1 MKKLTEIILAVSIL
15 FAFNSFAYAGIADKK
30 FTKEEIKKL
39 SGSYL
44 EGKLEFA
51 NPVIVDVDKDGDFD
65 ALKFDDGNVEYYK
78 NVGSLENPSFILENK
93 NFDEYDPAFFV
104 SAKVPYPIFFADK
117 DGDADMDL
125 FVVKDKIYDR
135 SQQKYK
141 YEVSYSEN
149 ALGLDTGTLITIIL
163 VLIIVIL
170 VLTILGK

>member
-1 MKKLTEIILAVSIL
+1 MFFLLLA
-15 FAFNSFAYAGIADKK
+15 AGLNISVKADISVKT
-30 FTKEEIKKL
+30 FTKNEIRNLSEAYL
-39 SGSYL
+39 SG
-44 EGKLEFA
+44 KLMFD

-93 NFDEYDPAFFV
+93 NYDKYDPVFFV
-104 SAKVPYPIFFADK
+104 NANVPYPIFFADK

-125 FVVKDKIYDR
+125 FVVKDRVYDKTQNKYSYKIA
-135 SQQKYK
+135 
-141 YEVSYSEN
+141 YSEN

-170 VLTILGK
+170 VLAILGR